1 MFSILK
7 VLAVGDPAVYAYTDP
22 RYSIVDTY
30 NKAKEMHVHFKI
42 VPWVDYYGMMMEAL
56 EGKSDFDIVM
66 VAGHLWLK
74 DFIKKGYIA
83 EVNYPKHESYNEVDI
98 MEEIRNEVTFEGK
111 PYLYPSFCDGH
122 ILLYRKSLAEQAFGG
137 KLPDVIDTDTIIS
150 LAEKLHGQDGMA
162 GISLKAH
169 ESEIFLDFLPFLRNE
184 GIDAF
189 DGKSFRPSFNQ
200 EKGVQALNKY
210 LSLRKF
216 APEDSHTYGNDE
228 VRKAFQE
235 KRSALAITWG
245 GQLGFVMDD
254 RCVEKED
261 VGFAII
267 PTAWN
272 VTWGFAVNKNSANKE
287 LANEFLGYLTSSPID
302 RVVGSYSGA
311 PVRKSSYETG
321 DHDWYRI
328 LQESISSYAKP
339 LPKMDDAG
347 DKLAP
352 LYTHIHQAFIGK
364 ESPAE
369 ALNAAEDEILKIMS
383 GRNT

>member
-22 RYSIVDTY
+22 RYSIIDTY
-30 NKAKEMHVHFKI
+30 NRAKEMHVHFKI
-42 VPWVDYYGMMMEAL
+42 VPWVDYYAMMMEAL

-83 EVNYPKHESYNEVDI
+83 EVNDPKHQSYNEVDI

-150 LAEKLHGQDGMA
+150 LAEKLHGQDGMS

-189 DGKSFRPSFNQ
+189 DGKSVRPSFNQ

-254 RCVEKED
+254 RQPRERGCWFYDHSYGVEC
-261 VGFAII
+261 
-267 PTAWN
+267 N
-272 VTWGFAVNKNSANKE
+272 
-287 LANEFLGYLTSSPID
+287 LGI
-302 RVVGSYSGA
+302 R
-311 PVRKSSYETG
+311 R
-321 DHDWYRI
+321 
-328 LQESISSYAKP
+328 Q
-339 LPKMDDAG
+339 
-347 DKLAP
+347 
-352 LYTHIHQAFIGK
+352 
-364 ESPAE
+364 
-369 ALNAAEDEILKIMS
+369 
-383 GRNT
+383 